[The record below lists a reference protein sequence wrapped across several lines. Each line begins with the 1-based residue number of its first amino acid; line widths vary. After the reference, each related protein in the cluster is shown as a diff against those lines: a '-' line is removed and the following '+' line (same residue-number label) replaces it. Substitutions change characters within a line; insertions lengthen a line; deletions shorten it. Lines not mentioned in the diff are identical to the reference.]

1 MVVRSS
7 AEECVNC
14 KSVVT
19 NAVQQEVVART
30 ETQVNVVTVLV
41 VVAEIRRVICND
53 VTYLSTTSHNHYGV
67 LQQKRTVSV
76 EVNAVENR
84 KQNVSSVLF
93 AISLV
98 EVISSVSALA
108 RNVTVPRASP
118 VCGIKKIGDFK
129 IFKY

>member
-1 MVVRSS
+1 MVVRSR
-7 AEECVNC
+7 AEECVYC
-14 KSVVT
+14 KGVVT

-41 VVAEIRRVICND
+41 VVAEISGVICNG
-53 VTYLSTTSHNHYGV
+53 VTYLSTTSQNHDGV
-67 LQQKRTVSV
+67 FQNKRTVSV

-118 VCGIKKIGDFK
+118 VCGTKKGHSEI
-129 IFKY
+129 